1 MEKTPQKCRERDDS
15 SLVRLSLKNE
25 DYFFYLMERY
35 ENRLLNFITKISH
48 INRDEAE
55 DVLQEVFIKVFRNL
69 ASFDKSLS
77 FSAWIYRITRN
88 ETFSHFRKNKVY
100 YNGLGA
106 EENEKLLN
114 RLKSELDL
122 AGELD
127 YKFLKENIDKVLK
140 RLDNKYREVL
150 VLKYLEGKDYKEIAD
165 ILKKPLGT
173 VATLLKR
180 GRNNF
185 WEQARDMKMKF

>member
-1 MEKTPQKCRERDDS
+1 MEKSPQQCRELDDN
-15 SLVRLSLKNE
+15 SLVRLSLENE

-35 ENRLLNFITKISH
+35 ENRLLNFISKISH

-69 ASFDKSLS
+69 ASFDESLS

-88 ETFSHFRKNKVY
+88 ETISHFRKNKVY
-100 YNGLGA
+100 YSGLSR
-106 EENEKLLN
+106 EENELL
-114 RLKSELDL
+114 LTGLESESDL
-122 AGELD
+122 AGEID
-127 YKFLKENIDKVLK
+127 HKFLEKNIAKVLEEMET
-140 RLDNKYREVL
+140 KYREVL

-165 ILKKPLGT
+165 ILRKPLGT

-180 GRNNF
+180 GRSSF
-185 WEQARDMKMKF
+185 WGKAQNMKIKF

>member
-1 MEKTPQKCRERDDS
+1 
-15 SLVRLSLKNE
+15 
-25 DYFFYLMERY
+25 
-35 ENRLLNFITKISH
+35 
-48 INRDEAE
+48 
-55 DVLQEVFIKVFRNL
+55 
-69 ASFDKSLS
+69 
-77 FSAWIYRITRN
+77 
-88 ETFSHFRKNKVY
+88 
-100 YNGLGA
+100 
-106 EENEKLLN
+106 
-114 RLKSELDL
+114 L